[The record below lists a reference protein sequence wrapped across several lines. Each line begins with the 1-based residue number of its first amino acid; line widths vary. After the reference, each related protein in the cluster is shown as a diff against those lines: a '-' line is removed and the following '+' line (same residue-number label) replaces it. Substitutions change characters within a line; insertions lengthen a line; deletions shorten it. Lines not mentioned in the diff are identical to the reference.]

1 MLTIPVYQQVHEIQV
16 HQQPTR
22 LQTLH
27 THLLKTYY
35 NSIVIALFRPYIV
48 NPPPEMPKDDQERLQ
63 PLATDRCRLAAS
75 NTTYSLNELVSSD
88 LIDVCPTMLSISMMS
103 TMQIHFYEH
112 YNLEGL
118 SRQHALHNLKLHLM
132 VLEHLRKTY
141 WSADMQH
148 KLFTE
153 ALKAMENP
161 VKCTTSRA
169 SSKEGEPTS
178 ASTQP
183 GHVRPEDLPVP
194 MEGHNVHDFD
204 LTDPHTALGTE
215 GLDDF
220 FVTFNPFNSSLT
232 TFNDW
237 VLGNEP

>member
-1 MLTIPVYQQVHEIQV
+1 LN
-16 HQQPTR
+16 
-22 LQTLH
+22 

-35 NSIVIALFRPYIV
+35 NSIVIALFRPYV
-48 NPPPEMPKDDQERLQ
+48 VSQPEEMPKHDQERLRV
-63 PLATDRCRLAAS
+63 LAADRCRTSAS
-75 NTTYSLNELVSSD
+75 NSTYSLNELVSAD

-112 YNLEGL
+112 FTLEGL

-132 VLEHLRKTY
+132 VTEHLRKTY
-141 WSADMQH
+141 WAADMQH

-161 VKCTTSRA
+161 KQCIA
-169 SSKEGEPTS
+169 PSKDREPKS

-183 GHVRPEDLPVP
+183 EQPRQVELHDGMDGHAVP
-194 MEGHNVHDFD
+194 DFD
-204 LTDPHTALGTE
+204 LTDPHGTLGTGAE

-232 TFNDW
+232 SFNDW
-237 VLGNEP
+237 VLGNGSLP